1 MVNHESNTYTNTS
14 NQRKICPNCNE
25 FLTQEDK
32 CPKCSILIKDSE
44 QESRNI
50 PETNLRGYLV
60 FLTGQWISQMGSN
73 IVGFGIIWFLTI
85 TTNSAF
91 ILGLS
96 TFLGF
101 APFLLVTP
109 IAGVFIDRWARKKV
123 IIFVDAMQAVFTIL
137 LILVFMAGFS
147 DFQIIIFLLSLNTI
161 RGIFGAFHTAAVD
174 TLLPIMVP
182 RNELSRINGINYFVN
197 GAIAIVG
204 PVAGAFALGLFP
216 IQELLWLDVITFLIA
231 IIPTILIM
239 IPSIKRQNKP
249 LGEQASFSAEFKEGM
264 GFIRTTPGLFS
275 LLFVFTGANF
285 FLPPF
290 FTQLPLFISSIHMGD
305 EVMLGILSALQ
316 QVGML
321 SGSLIMSTWKGF
333 TNHAKGV
340 TLGLFLGYTGVI
352 IFLLAPLGNLVILGL
367 GLFITGLVLPI
378 ANVSSE
384 AIWGA
389 TVPRELLGRVY
400 AVRRT
405 IAQGLAPI
413 SMLLSGI
420 LAELFGLIPIMG
432 TFTVI
437 GLLVLSYSWFFT
449 SLPHVEK
456 KIEEKNNLPQL

>member
-1 MVNHESNTYTNTS
+1 MAENDNNIQSIPENA
-14 NQRKICPNCNE
+14 RKTCPNCSE
-25 FLTQEDK
+25 FLINDEI
-32 CPKCSILIKDSE
+32 CPKCRTKL
-44 QESRNI
+44 SRNFKEDL
-50 PETNLRGYLV
+50 PPATNLKGYLI
-60 FLTGQWISQMGSN
+60 FLIGQWISQMGSN

-85 TTNSAF
+85 TTDSAF

-109 IAGVFIDRWARKKV
+109 IAGVFIDRWSRKRV
-123 IIFVDAMQAVFTIL
+123 IIFVDAMQAVFTGL
-137 LILVFMAGFS
+137 LILTFMAGFT
-147 DFQIIIFLLSLNTI
+147 DFQIIVILLSLNTV
-161 RGIFGAFHTAAVD
+161 RGVFGAFHTAAVD

-182 RNELSRINGINYFVN
+182 REELSRINGINYFVN

-204 PVAGAFALGLFP
+204 PVAGAVALKLFP

-231 IIPTILIM
+231 IIPTIFVVIPKIM
-239 IPSIKRQNKP
+239 RQEKP
-249 LGEQASFSAEFKEGM
+249 ADEESSFSAEFKEGL
-264 GFIRTTPGLFS
+264 GFIRSTPGLFS

-290 FTQLPLFISSIHMGD
+290 FTQLPLFVSSIHLGD
-305 EVMLGILSALQ
+305 EIMLGILSSLQ
-316 QVGML
+316 QIGLL

-333 TNHAKGV
+333 ANHAKGV
-340 TLGLFLGYTGVI
+340 TIGLFLGYTGVI
-352 IFLLAPLGNLVILGL
+352 IFLLAPVGNVVVLGL
-367 GLFITGLVLPI
+367 GLFITGFVLPV

-400 AVRRT
+400 ATRRT

-420 LAELFGLIPIMG
+420 LAELFGLIPIMSLFS
-432 TFTVI
+432 TI
-437 GLLVLSYSWFFT
+437 GLLVLGYSWFFT
-449 SLPHVEK
+449 SLPDVEK
-456 KIEEKNNLPQL
+456 KIDAKLKS